1 MTAKE
6 RGKGKAGKKV
16 VITKS
21 PIRIPVK
28 SIWDEVV
35 EKEELA
41 EKKKTARNLTFI

>member
-1 MTAKE
+1 MTTKA
-6 RGKGKAGKKV
+6 RGKGKAVKKV
-16 VITKS
+16 AIHKS

-41 EKKKTARNLTFI
+41 EKKKIARNLTFV